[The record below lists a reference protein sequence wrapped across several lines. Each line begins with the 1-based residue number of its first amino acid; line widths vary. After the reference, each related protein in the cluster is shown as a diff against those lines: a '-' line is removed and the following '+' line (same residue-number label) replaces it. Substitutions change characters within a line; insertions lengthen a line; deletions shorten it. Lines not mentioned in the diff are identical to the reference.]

1 MFRKGRHMGWLDNN
15 SIALS
20 NKSLDYLWEKQKIIS
35 ENIANNDT
43 PGYKAKTISF
53 EDELN
58 SNLETFR
65 NRKSFK
71 KLDIQKAI
79 SDSKIRVDVTKEE
92 SVRLDGNNVNL
103 DTEQVELSRAQLQ
116 YQYQIYQINDQFN
129 RIRTAIGKR

>member
-1 MFRKGRHMGWLDNN
+1 MGWLDNN

-71 KLDIQKAI
+71 NLDIQKAI